1 MYESSF
7 TAARSALQAFRFVTP
22 SIQHLRACGLAK
34 EAIDKRH
41 GLKKVPAVH
50 EEDFMKATKTPSR
63 LSDSLQHQLNMYAL
77 TASATGVGMLA
88 LALPAEAKI
97 VYTPAHIRIKLNH
110 GIINLDLNH
119 DGINDFQFSAK
130 YGRSTYGLG
139 EKLWVGP
146 AQQSNQ
152 VWGFVSTTWNALC
165 ADPLPRGQKVGPK
178 GKFYPGVQIMFSL
191 VGHMRDS
198 GGWSKCAWYDTKAYL
213 GLRFI
218 IKGKTHYGWARV
230 KTAGNF
236 GGFTPL
242 ITGYAYETVPN
253 KPIIAGR
260 IKGADDG
267 DAMPATLGGLA
278 LGRK

>member
-1 MYESSF
+1 
-7 TAARSALQAFRFVTP
+7 
-22 SIQHLRACGLAK
+22 
-34 EAIDKRH
+34 
-41 GLKKVPAVH
+41 
-50 EEDFMKATKTPSR
+50 MKATKTPSR

-77 TASATGVGMLA
+77 AASAAGVGMLA
-88 LALPAEAKI
+88 LAAPAEAKI

-119 DGINDFQFSAK
+119 DGINDFQFSAR
-130 YGRSTYGLG
+130 YGRSTYGGLG

-152 VWGFVSTTWNALC
+152 VWGFVSTNWNSLC
-165 ADPLPRGQKVGPK
+165 ADPLPRGQRVGSK

-191 VGHMRDS
+191 VGHAS
-198 GGWSKCAWYDTKAYL
+198 GGGWSKCAWSDTKAYL
-213 GLRFI
+213 GLKFI
-218 IKGKTHYGWARV
+218 IKDKTHYGWARV
-230 KTAGNF
+230 KTARLF

-253 KPIIAGR
+253 RPIIAGR